1 MKNIIWFIL
10 FSCICF
16 SAKSQDQLPPTPGLQ
31 IIGKVTR
38 EGVLLRWVPET
49 PGAWSLSNQHGY
61 VLERMEFTGEE
72 DFHEVGY
79 EPLTSEP
86 IKPWPLAEWEELAN
100 QDDYAAVA
108 AEMIYGD
115 KGTVPANIFEKA
127 EKYQNIFSSAILAA
141 EFSYPAAI
149 ASGLAYQDEDIQ
161 TNKKYLYRLSSAGSS
176 EAYPIDTAY
185 LLINGDDMES
195 LPSVTID
202 ELLEK
207 EGHIE
212 LRWKRDMH
220 EQLFSAYH
228 IERSVDG
235 SNYQRLTQAPYIDSP
250 HEASQ
255 TSQNFITYADS
266 IPNYQPYYYRVIGI
280 TPFGEQSLPSQAVR
294 GMARD
299 RTPPGPPINIQA
311 EQIGSNQM
319 KITWDIDTIAPDL
332 KGFMIA
338 RANDPQG
345 DAANLTE
352 EALSPNSRLF
362 VDESYDELQN
372 NWYFIAAL
380 DTANNASVAMPVY
393 GVVIDSIPPAPPTG
407 LQGTIDTTGIVTLKW
422 NLGPERDIK
431 GYMVF
436 STNQEDH
443 VYANLSN
450 KPLLDTVFI
459 DTLNLKV
466 LTRDIFYKVV
476 AVDAYFNHSD
486 FSEPLKL
493 TKPDLIP
500 PVAPVFTNYKVS
512 EKGIRLTWAQSSSL
526 DAYSH
531 QLYRRP
537 RGTSSWQ
544 QINEFFSLDEYFTYL
559 DSLGEKGVT
568 YEYKIQATD
577 LSGLQSPVAYTLTLK
592 AIDFSQKPTVRN
604 VNAVQN
610 TEEDNV
616 LIRWTYPVDG
626 NYKFRLYRAV
636 NGGPFSLLE
645 DVEKDKTSYV
655 DPKTGPGKTYEYAV
669 KALFADGKSSGFGDV
684 AQVTTE
690 N

>member
-1 MKNIIWFIL
+1 MKFIYIIL
-10 FSCICF
+10 FSIICF
-16 SAKSQDQLPPTPGLQ
+16 SAIAQDEAPPTPGLQ
-31 IIGKVTR
+31 MIGKVTE

-49 PGAWSLSNQHGY
+49 PGAWSLSNTHGY

-86 IKPWPLAEWEELAN
+86 IKPWPLADWEALAN

-115 KGTVPANIFEKA
+115 KGAVPANLFEKA
-127 EKYQNIFSSAILAA
+127 DKYQNIFSTALLAA
-141 EFSYPAAI
+141 EFSYQAAL
-149 ASGLAYQDEDIQ
+149 ASGLAYRDEDIQ
-161 TNKKYLYRLSSAGSS
+161 ANKKYLYRLSSAGSS

-185 LLINGDDMES
+185 LLIDGNQKES
-195 LPSVTID
+195 LQSVLID
-202 ELLEK
+202 EVLEK
-207 EGHIE
+207 EGHVE

-255 TSQNFITYADS
+255 TSQTYITYADS
-266 IPNYQPYYYRVIGI
+266 VPNYQPHYYRVIGI
-280 TPFGEQSLPSQAVR
+280 TPFGENSPPSKAMK
-294 GMARD
+294 GMGRD
-299 RTPPGPPINIQA
+299 RTPPAPPININA
-311 EQIGSNQM
+311 EQIAPDQM
-319 KITWDIDTIAPDL
+319 KITWDMEEMAPDL

-345 DAANLTE
+345 NAENLTP
-352 EALSPNSRLF
+352 EALSAASRMF
-362 VDESYDELQN
+362 IDNTYDELLN

-393 GVVIDSIPPAPPTG
+393 GAVIDSIPPMPPTG
-407 LQGTIDTTGIVTLKW
+407 LQGNIDTTGVVTLKW

-436 STNQEDH
+436 YTNQDDH
-443 VYANLSN
+443 VYANISN
-450 KPLLDTVFI
+450 KHIMDTVFT

-466 LTRDIFYKVV
+466 LTRDIYYKVV

-486 FSEPLKL
+486 FSAPIKL

-500 PVAPVFTNYKVS
+500 PVAPVFTDYKVS
-512 EKGIRLTWAQSSSL
+512 DKGISLTWAQSSSL
-526 DAYSH
+526 DSYSH
-531 QLYRRP
+531 QLYRRQK
-537 RGTSSWQ
+537 GTSNWQ
-544 QINEFFSLDEYFTYL
+544 QIAEFFSLDKYYTYL

-592 AIDFSQKPTVRN
+592 AIDFSQKPAVRN
-604 VNAVQN
+604 INAVQN
-610 TEEDNV
+610 EEDKNV
-616 LIRWTYPVDG
+616 LIRWTYPIDG

-636 NGGPFSLLE
+636 NGGPFNLVGE
-645 DVEKDKTSYV
+645 TEQGKTSFV
-655 DPKTGPGKTYEYAV
+655 DNKVSLGKSYEYAI
-669 KALFADGKSSGFGDV
+669 KAEFEDGKSSGFGDV
-684 AQVTTE
+684 ASIVVQ
-690 N
+690 